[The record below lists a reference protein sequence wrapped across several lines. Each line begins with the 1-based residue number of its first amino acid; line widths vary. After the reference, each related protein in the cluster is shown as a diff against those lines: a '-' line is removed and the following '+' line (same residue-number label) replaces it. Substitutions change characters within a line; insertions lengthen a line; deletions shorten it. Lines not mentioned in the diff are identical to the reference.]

1 FKFYSG
7 FPRAAA
13 PDIFIDATEAS
24 GVHFVHANGMKGE
37 YYFAEVIGSGVAIFD
52 YDNDGRP
59 DILVLNGTSLGEAKA
74 SESESS
80 CSAHLF
86 HNELIVSDSG
96 ARTIRFKEIT
106 EKSGLCSHGYG
117 MGAAIGDY
125 DNDGFLD
132 VFITHFAAPNQLFH
146 NNGDGTFSD
155 ITERAGVG
163 GNGRWGASASFFDYD
178 RDGFLDLYVAN
189 YVDYSITDKRKCYN
203 FSSAR
208 DHCRPL
214 PYRPVPG
221 ILYHHLGNGTFE
233 DVSIKSGITQTYG
246 NGLGVIAADLNGDG
260 WPDLFVANDG
270 NPNQLWINQKNGTF
284 RNEAFERGVA
294 VSIDGVAE
302 AGMGVD
308 AADAEGKGKEDIF
321 VTHLTHEKATLYR
334 NLGQGGQFEDA
345 SAVAGLY
352 VATTPY
358 TGFGTA
364 FLDYDNDGWPDIVI
378 ANGAVHVIE
387 NQVRTH
393 DPFPL
398 HQTKQLLH
406 NLGNGKFE
414 DVSAKAGNAFAL
426 SEVGRGLAVGDLDN
440 DGGTDFVVANNN
452 GRLRIFL
459 NKVGAL
465 RPWVGLRVLTGKRD
479 AYGAKVELR
488 CRGGRTLW
496 RRVHSDGSYLSASD
510 PRLVIGLGEAGE
522 IEDLVVHWLD
532 GTEERFPS
540 PALRAYTTIVQGS

>member
-1 FKFYSG
+1 MTKSLRSPRHAATVWIIICFFVVVAGLGTVFKFYSG

-155 ITERAGVG
+155 ITERAGVS

-189 YVDYSITDKRKCYN
+189 YVDYSITD
-203 FSSAR
+203 
-208 DHCRPL
+208 
-214 PYRPVPG
+214 
-221 ILYHHLGNGTFE
+221 
-233 DVSIKSGITQTYG
+233 
-246 NGLGVIAADLNGDG
+246 
-260 WPDLFVANDG
+260 
-270 NPNQLWINQKNGTF
+270 
-284 RNEAFERGVA
+284 
-294 VSIDGVAE
+294 
-302 AGMGVD
+302 
-308 AADAEGKGKEDIF
+308 
-321 VTHLTHEKATLYR
+321 
-334 NLGQGGQFEDA
+334 
-345 SAVAGLY
+345 
-352 VATTPY
+352 
-358 TGFGTA
+358 
-364 FLDYDNDGWPDIVI
+364 
-378 ANGAVHVIE
+378 
-387 NQVRTH
+387 
-393 DPFPL
+393 
-398 HQTKQLLH
+398 
-406 NLGNGKFE
+406 
-414 DVSAKAGNAFAL
+414 
-426 SEVGRGLAVGDLDN
+426 
-440 DGGTDFVVANNN
+440 
-452 GRLRIFL
+452 
-459 NKVGAL
+459 
-465 RPWVGLRVLTGKRD
+465 
-479 AYGAKVELR
+479 
-488 CRGGRTLW
+488 
-496 RRVHSDGSYLSASD
+496 
-510 PRLVIGLGEAGE
+510 
-522 IEDLVVHWLD
+522 
-532 GTEERFPS
+532 
-540 PALRAYTTIVQGS
+540 